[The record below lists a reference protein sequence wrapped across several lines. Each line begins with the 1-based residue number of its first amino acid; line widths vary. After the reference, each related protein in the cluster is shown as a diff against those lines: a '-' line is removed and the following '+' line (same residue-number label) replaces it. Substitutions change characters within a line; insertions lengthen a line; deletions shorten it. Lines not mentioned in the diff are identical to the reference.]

1 MPRKGKGGGKRR
13 LPGARTTE
21 MNDQRVAKIAEG
33 MRIGTVYAR
42 ITKLLG
48 GPHLRAAIDTERG
61 PKEVMVRIVT
71 LFRKRGVT
79 PLETDGIIALDVG
92 MDFNPNGLK
101 DGVMFDLAAVLT
113 KKQALFIQEEGKI
126 PTWMTRHGDIR
137 EHAVED
143 GGAGWTFGYEEEV
156 APFAKIVKTAKRKGA
171 AGSVSSDEDD
181 DLAEAM
187 GGAGGPV
194 ERDLDVDEI

>member
-1 MPRKGKGGGKRR
+1 
-13 LPGARTTE
+13 
-21 MNDQRVAKIAEG
+21 
-33 MRIGTVYAR
+33 
-42 ITKLLG
+42 
-48 GPHLRAAIDTERG
+48 
-61 PKEVMVRIVT
+61 
-71 LFRKRGVT
+71 
-79 PLETDGIIALDVG
+79 

-156 APFAKIVKTAKRKGA
+156 APFAKIVKVTKRKGA
-171 AGSVSSDEDD
+171 AASVSSDEDD
-181 DLAEAM
+181 DLADAM
-187 GGAGGPV
+187 GGAGGPS